1 MCIYIYIYIYI
12 LSASSTANLRHPDL
26 LVTFRPGRR
35 SGGVGGRRGPR
46 DSRASMAN
54 LGTKILDFR
63 GFDSSIILIFR
74 GGILMSI
81 RNFPYNLSQ
90 AILVGIILVGRL
102 GVMGGTGWGVSRALR
117 ELTRLEAVLI
127 IMIVVI
133 LLLLLMI
140 IIIILLLLLLL
151 LIMIILVMVIMIV
164 IVVIIVLIIY
174 SYIIL

>member
-1 MCIYIYIYIYI
+1 
-12 LSASSTANLRHPDL
+12 
-26 LVTFRPGRR
+26 
-35 SGGVGGRRGPR
+35 
-46 DSRASMAN
+46 
-54 LGTKILDFR
+54 
-63 GFDSSIILIFR
+63 
-74 GGILMSI
+74 MSI

-140 IIIILLLLLLL
+140 IIIILLLLLL
-151 LIMIILVMVIMIV
+151 IMIILVMVIMIV